1 MGAIAVMYFTR
12 RFGEVMYVRSTV
24 DNRRYLVRKLP
35 DARDAAD
42 MLARL
47 NHDLMTLVQHMMAK
61 YGRTRTDVQ
70 QLYKNY
76 DPEAI
81 SEGGVEHGY
90 TSYSVNKGEKIVLCI
105 RQKDNAF
112 VTHNVVMYVAI
123 HELAH
128 LMTHEIGHTD
138 LFWAN
143 FKFLLQEAI
152 KIGVYNYQDFANDPQ
167 PYCGI
172 EITSSI
178 VNKDDTHN
186 HHA

>member
-1 MGAIAVMYFTR
+1 MVAIAVMYFKR
-12 RFGEVMYVRSTV
+12 RFGEVMYVRSAV

-35 DARDAAD
+35 DAQEAAD
-42 MLARL
+42 RLARL
-47 NHDLMTLVQHMMAK
+47 NRDLLALVHHMMAK
-61 YGRTRTDVQ
+61 YGRTRADVQ

-90 TSYSVNKGEKIVLCI
+90 TSYSVNKGERIVLCI
-105 RQKDNAF
+105 RQKDGAF

-128 LMTHEIGHTD
+128 LMTHEVGHTD
-138 LFWAN
+138 LFWTN

-152 KIGVYNYQDFANDPQ
+152 KLGLYTYQDFANDPQ

-172 EITSSI
+172 DITSS
-178 VNKDDTHN
+178 VVDKNSEKR
-186 HHA
+186 